1 MSDRE
6 QLTAALEPLRAM
18 LRADGYE
25 LQAAREA
32 DGALK
37 LDVLATPE
45 ACAECLAPAGVIA
58 SVARSCL
65 RDAGFAQDV
74 ELTVA
79 VPAAS
84 GGAHGAQLAG

>member
-1 MSDRE
+1 MNDRVRI
-6 QLTAALEPLRAM
+6 ADALQPLRAM
-18 LRADGYE
+18 LGADGYKLE
-25 LQAAREA
+25 ATHEA

-37 LDVLATPE
+37 LDVLATPS

-65 RDAGFAQDV
+65 RDAGLEQDV

-79 VPAAS
+79 VPVAS
-84 GGAHGAQLAG
+84 AIHGGA